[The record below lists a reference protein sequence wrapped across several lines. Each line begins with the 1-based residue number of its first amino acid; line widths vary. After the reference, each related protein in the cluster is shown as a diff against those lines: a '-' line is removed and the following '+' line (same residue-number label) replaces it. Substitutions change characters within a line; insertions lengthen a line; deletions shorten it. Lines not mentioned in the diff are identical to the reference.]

1 MKRVNDTYKS
11 EAVGIF
17 KLLQTQDFNFLPSED
32 DDLPIKLDT
41 LYYYQHSGSKLLAP
55 FYYKL
60 YDKYYDATKTEA
72 EINALVMTAM
82 ANSIAIMYGDKWQK
96 LYTSLVASSYDA
108 LSNYDITEVET
119 PDLTTTNTTE
129 DNTYGFDT
137 TAEDGEPK
145 DKRVYVSEETGMNT
159 KERTGRD
166 GKVTAQ
172 KMLEQEL
179 AVRENLF
186 YEILFSDVDSMLAL
200 KIYE

>member
-32 DDLPIKLDT
+32 NELPIKLDT
-41 LYYYQHSGSKLLAP
+41 MYYYQHSGSKLLAP
-55 FYYKL
+55 FYHRL
-60 YDKYYDATKTEA
+60 YEKYYDETKTEA

-82 ANSIAIMYGDKWQK
+82 ANSIAIMYGDKWEK
-96 LYTSLVASSYDA
+96 LYTSLVASNYDA

-119 PDLTTTNTTE
+119 PDLTTTNTT
-129 DNTYGFDT
+129 DDSTYGFDT
-137 TAEDGEPK
+137 TAENGEPK
-145 DKRVYVSEETGMNT
+145 DKRVFVSEETGMNT

>member
-11 EAVGIF
+11 EDVGIF
-17 KLLQTQDFNFLPSED
+17 KLLQTQEFNFLPSD
-32 DDLPIKLDT
+32 DNDLPIKLDT
-41 LYYYQHSGSKLLAP
+41 MYYYQHSGSKLLAP
-55 FYYKL
+55 FYHRL
-60 YDKYYDATKTEA
+60 YDKYYDDTKTEA

-96 LYTSLVASSYDA
+96 LYTSLVASNYDA

-119 PDLTTTNTTE
+119 PDLTTENTT
-129 DNTYGFDT
+129 DDSTYGFDT
-137 TAEDGEPK
+137 TAENGEPK
-145 DKRVYVSEETGMNT
+145 DKRVYVSEVTGTNT